1 MRLAL
6 QTDYALRTL
15 LYLADRGTRV
25 QIRDVAEFFS
35 ISQHHVAKVVQQLAR
50 LGYIRSLRGIG
61 GGLELARPPEEITVG
76 RVVLDF
82 EGNMHLLECV
92 GTAGV
97 CVIQPRCGLKG
108 VLAEAERRQQQY
120 LDSVR
125 LSDLIEPGVP
135 LVELRVAPPAAANSN
150 ETAAATKARGAG
162 RGRSAATPRTA
173 ASRKTSPPRGTTLPG
188 KRTPPATKRPRRA
201 ADRHR

>member
-92 GTAGV
+92 GTEGV

-135 LVELRVAPPAAANSN
+135 LVELRVAPPAAATSN
-150 ETAAATKARGAG
+150 ETTAVTKG
-162 RGRSAATPRTA
+162 RGVGRGTSV
-173 ASRKTSPPRGTTLPG
+173 SRKTTSPRGKTLPG
-188 KRTPPATKRPRRA
+188 KRPTPATRRPRRA
-201 ADRHR
+201 ADRQR